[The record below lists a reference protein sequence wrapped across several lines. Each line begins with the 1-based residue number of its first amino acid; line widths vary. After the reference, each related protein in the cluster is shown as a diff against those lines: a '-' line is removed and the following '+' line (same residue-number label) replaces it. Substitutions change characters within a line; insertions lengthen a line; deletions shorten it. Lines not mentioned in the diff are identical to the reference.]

1 MKKGYISAHKSRGWY
16 SVIVMRNIVDVGMC
30 FKKCQSFCRVK
41 ILLKLLLLLLLETGA
56 GALYLIPL
64 PKHRLSDTEYRKE
77 EEMSM
82 ISNQHPLKPSETRQG
97 SNLKFGLSEH

>member
-16 SVIVMRNIVDVGMC
+16 SVIVMRNVVDVGMC
-30 FKKCQSFCRVK
+30 FKKCQSFCRIK
-41 ILLKLLLLLLLETGA
+41 ILLTLKLLLLLLLET

-64 PKHRLSDTEYRKE
+64 PKHRLSATEYRKE

>member
-1 MKKGYISAHKSRGWY
+1 MWLQGHQLRE
-16 SVIVMRNIVDVGMC
+16 SVAQE
-30 FKKCQSFCRVK
+30 FQF
-41 ILLKLLLLLLLETGA
+41 LLLLLLLET